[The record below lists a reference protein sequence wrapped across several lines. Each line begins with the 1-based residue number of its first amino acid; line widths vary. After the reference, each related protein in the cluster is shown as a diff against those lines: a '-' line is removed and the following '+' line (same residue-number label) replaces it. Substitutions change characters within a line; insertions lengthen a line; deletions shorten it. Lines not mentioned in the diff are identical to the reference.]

1 MCPPQDPRA
10 SDPAGARSGWEA
22 LDGPPARS
30 AGRPVL
36 AGSAGGG
43 TPAWLG
49 WLQVGMSSM
58 LAVLFVVTLVRSRE
72 QNQELQRVRQRLK
85 ALESSRSIDR
95 SAAQDEQLRAVVD
108 RLQSLEEQQAQRLQ
122 IAERERQR
130 LEQQLLDLNSRPRI
144 AHTAP
149 APEARE
155 PSRPAGPPPRLS
167 PLPGLQ
173 RGAPPMGTGVMPLRP
188 PPELR

>member
-1 MCPPQDPRA
+1 MRPPLDPRA
-10 SDPAGARSGWEA
+10 SEPGGARRGWDA
-22 LDGPPARS
+22 IDGPGARPAPP
-30 AGRPVL
+30 PVL
-36 AGSAGGG
+36 AGSAG

-95 SAAQDEQLRAVVD
+95 SAAQDEQLRAVVQ
-108 RLQSLEEQQAQRLQ
+108 RLQTIEEQQAQRLQ
-122 IAERERQR
+122 IAERERLR
-130 LEQQLLDLNSRPRI
+130 IEQQLLDLNNRPRI
-144 AHTAP
+144 ARTAP
-149 APEARE
+149 PPDASEE
-155 PSRPAGPPPRLS
+155 STPAAPPPRLS
-167 PLPGLQ
+167 PSPRFQ
-173 RGAPPMGTGVMPLRP
+173 RGAPPIGTGVMPLRP

>member
-1 MCPPQDPRA
+1 MRPPLDPRD
-10 SDPAGARSGWEA
+10 SEPAGARRGWEA
-22 LDGPPARS
+22 LDGPAARPAL
-30 AGRPVL
+30 RPVL
-36 AGSAGGG
+36 AGSAG

-85 ALESSRSIDR
+85 VLESSRSLDR
-95 SAAQDEQLRAVVD
+95 SAAQDEQLRAVVQ
-108 RLQSLEEQQAQRLQ
+108 RLQTIEEQQAQRLQ

-130 LEQQLLDLNSRPRI
+130 LAQQLLDLNNRPRI

-149 APEARE
+149 PPDASAE
-155 PSRPAGPPPRLS
+155 STPAAPPPRLS
-167 PLPGLQ
+167 PPPRLQ
-173 RGAPPMGTGVMPLRP
+173 RGAAPIGTGVMPLRP